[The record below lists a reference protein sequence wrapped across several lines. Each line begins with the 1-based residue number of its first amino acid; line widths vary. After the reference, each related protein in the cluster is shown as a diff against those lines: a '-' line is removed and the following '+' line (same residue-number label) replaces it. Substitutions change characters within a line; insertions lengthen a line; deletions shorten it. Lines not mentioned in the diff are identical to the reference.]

1 MFTKDF
7 ERFVKSGIDNYYIG
21 LGNPN
26 APILI
31 IGQEPKIRKQDLQG
45 IEKHSENAEEWM
57 RNIENNK
64 PQINSY
70 FVDENHI
77 FRKERSWGSNTWSK
91 YQTLNN
97 FIFQRERKPYYID
110 FLEDV
115 FTTEMNESPAENNVI
130 SDKISIPNR
139 KRLLQDSPFIQN
151 FPVVILACSQY
162 IKNTPENPE
171 INNTFGVTYD
181 GDESG
186 KHEYSRGNWFY
197 THHNEDRSKLVIH
210 TRQLSNSVSPKLLE
224 GIADKVREHL
234 NKLKTNKLT

>member
-1 MFTKDF
+1 MFTKKF
-7 ERFVKSGIDNYYIG
+7 KEFVKSGMDNYYIG

-31 IGQEPKIRKQDLQG
+31 IGQEPKIVEHDLEGLQN
-45 IEKHSENAEEWM
+45 HSKNAKEWM
-57 RNIENNK
+57 ENIENNI

-70 FVDENHI
+70 PVDKNHA
-77 FRKERSWGSNTWSK
+77 FRTEKSWGSNTWSK
-91 YQTLNN
+91 YQKLNN
-97 FIFQRERKPYYID
+97 LIFQREGKPYYID

-130 SDKISIPNR
+130 SDKSSIPNR

-151 FPVVILACSQY
+151 FPVVILACSHY
-162 IKNTPENPE
+162 IQNIPENPE
-171 INNTFGVTYD
+171 INTIFGVTYD
-181 GDESG
+181 GDKCG
-186 KHEYSRGNWFY
+186 KHEFSRGNWLY

-234 NKLKTNKLT
+234 NKIKN